1 MGRSCRDSRSTEA
14 GFLLICLRRT
24 LASVKEPDFRVNLL
38 ACGVF
43 FAFVISMLQF
53 LSFLGV
59 FLTTGLLA
67 QAVHSIELK
76 NGAAVQGK
84 VVLERADAVYVDL
97 GFDVLAVPKASIAE
111 VQTRDSETGAFPLAT
126 PDATTLYQVTADRG
140 DQTIRDWVDELGEA
154 VALVQTPT
162 GLGSGFVIH
171 EGGYIVTNDHV
182 IAGEHR
188 ISITIFEEGTN
199 ELSKVTYDNV
209 RIVATSS
216 ELDLALLKIE
226 AEDLS
231 PFVTVPLAAVDEG
244 LREGQTVFA
253 IGSPLGLDRTV
264 SEGIISV
271 ANRVINGRLYL
282 QTTTQINPGNSGGP
296 LFNLQGEV
304 VGVNNMKI
312 AAVGAEG
319 LGFSISSGIL
329 KSFIDNR
336 DAYAFDPRNPNAG
349 FRYLNPPKVK

>member
-1 MGRSCRDSRSTEA
+1 M
-14 GFLLICLRRT
+14 LR
-24 LASVKEPDFRVNLL
+24 
-38 ACGVF
+38 
-43 FAFVISMLQF
+43 F
-53 LSFLGV
+53 LSFSV
-59 FLTTGLLA
+59 FIFGCGTLA
-67 QAVHSIELK
+67 HAFHSLELK
-76 NGAAVQGK
+76 NGSSVQGEL
-84 VVLERADAVYVDL
+84 VLERADSVYVDL
-97 GFDVLAVPKASIAE
+97 GFDVLAIPRAAISQVKA
-111 VQTRDSETGAFPLAT
+111 RDAETGELPTIKSGA
-126 PDATTLYQVTADRG
+126 DTLYQVSDHRG

-171 EGGYIVTNDHV
+171 QDGYVVTNDHV

-188 ISITIFEEGTN
+188 ISITVFKEGSH
-199 ELSKVTYDNV
+199 EMSKVTYDNV

-226 AEDLS
+226 TESAE

-296 LFNLQGEV
+296 LFNLKGEV

-319 LGFSISSGIL
+319 LGFSISSSIL

-349 FRYLNPPKVK
+349 FRYLSPPKVK

>member
-1 MGRSCRDSRSTEA
+1 MFR
-14 GFLLICLRRT
+14 FLITSVLILVSGVGVHAFHSVE
-24 LASVKEPDFRVNLL
+24 LINGASV
-38 ACGVF
+38 
-43 FAFVISMLQF
+43 
-53 LSFLGV
+53 
-59 FLTTGLLA
+59 
-67 QAVHSIELK
+67 
-76 NGAAVQGK
+76 QGEI
-84 VVLERADAVYVDL
+84 VLERADALYVDL
-97 GFDVLAVPKASIAE
+97 GFELLEVPRAAIVAAQGRDVTTGQFPVELQTAE
-111 VQTRDSETGAFPLAT
+111 
-126 PDATTLYQVTADRG
+126 TLYEVSTDRR
-140 DQTIRDWVDELGEA
+140 DQTIRDWMDTLGEA

-171 EGGYIVTNDHV
+171 ENGYVVTNDHV

-188 ISITIFEEGTN
+188 ISITIFEEGVN
-199 ELSKVTYDNV
+199 ELSKVTYDQV

-226 AEDLS
+226 TETPTS
-231 PFVTVPLAAVDEG
+231 FVTVPLAAADEG

-296 LFNLQGEV
+296 LFNLKGEV

-349 FRYLNPPKVK
+349 FRYMDPPKLK

>member
-1 MGRSCRDSRSTEA
+1 MR
-14 GFLLICLRRT
+14 LLPGVM
-24 LASVKEPDFRVNLL
+24 LASLPF
-38 ACGVF
+38 CGVLS
-43 FAFVISMLQF
+43 AF
-53 LSFLGV
+53 
-59 FLTTGLLA
+59 
-67 QAVHSIELK
+67 HSIELK
-76 NGAAVQGK
+76 NGSAVQGG
-84 VVLERADAVYVDL
+84 VVLERADSVYVDL
-97 GFDVLAVPKASIAE
+97 GYDVIEIPTSSIASM
-111 VQTRDSETGAFPLAT
+111 QKRDAETGEFPDSGSAV
-126 PDATTLYQVTADRG
+126 ATLYSVSVDRG

-171 EGGYIVTNDHV
+171 EDGYVVTNDHV

-188 ISITIFEEGTN
+188 IAVTIFEEGKN
-199 ELSKVTYDNV
+199 ELTKVTYDNV
-209 RIVATSS
+209 RIVATSA
-216 ELDLALLKIE
+216 ELDLALLKIQ
-226 AEDLS
+226 AEDAG
-231 PFVTVPLAAVDEG
+231 PFVAAPLAAADGG

-296 LFNLQGEV
+296 LFNLKGEV

-319 LGFSISSGIL
+319 LGFSISSNTL

-349 FRYLNPPKVK
+349 FRYLSPPKVK

>member
-1 MGRSCRDSRSTEA
+1 MLRSLILFVL
-14 GFLLICLRRT
+14 FL
-24 LASVKEPDFRVNLL
+24 ANGMV
-38 ACGVF
+38 AH
-43 FAFVISMLQF
+43 AF
-53 LSFLGV
+53 
-59 FLTTGLLA
+59 
-67 QAVHSIELK
+67 HSIDLK
-76 NGAAVQGK
+76 NGATVQGE
-84 VVLERADAVYVDL
+84 VVLKQADTVYVDL
-97 GFDVLAVPKASIAE
+97 GFDVLAVPKAAIAGINA
-111 VQTRDSETGAFPLAT
+111 RDPKTGEFPI
-126 PDATTLYQVTADRG
+126 DARDQKTLYQVSPDRG
-140 DQTIRDWVDELGEA
+140 DQTIRDWVDDLGEA

-171 EGGYIVTNDHV
+171 QDGYVVTNDHV

-199 ELSKVTYDNV
+199 ELSKVTYGNV

-216 ELDLALLKIE
+216 ELDLVLLKIVT
-226 AEDLS
+226 EDPD
-231 PFVTVPLAAVDEG
+231 PFVTVPLAAIDEG

-319 LGFSISSGIL
+319 LGFSISSSTL
-329 KSFIDNR
+329 KTFIDNR

-349 FRYLNPPKVK
+349 FRYLSPPKVK

>member
-1 MGRSCRDSRSTEA
+1 M
-14 GFLLICLRRT
+14 LR
-24 LASVKEPDFRVNLL
+24 
-38 ACGVF
+38 
-43 FAFVISMLQF
+43 F
-53 LSFLGV
+53 LSFLV
-59 FLTTGLLA
+59 FIFASGTAA
-67 QAVHSIELK
+67 QAFHSLELK
-76 NGAAVQGK
+76 NGATVQGEL
-84 VVLERADAVYVDL
+84 VLERADSVYVDL
-97 GFDVLAVPKASIAE
+97 GYQLLEVPKSAVAQ
-111 VQTRDSETGAFPLAT
+111 VQGVDVSSGGLPQLSSRAD
-126 PDATTLYQVTADRG
+126 TLYQVADARG

-154 VALVQTPT
+154 VALIQTPT
-162 GLGSGFVIH
+162 GLGSGFIIH
-171 EGGYIVTNDHV
+171 QDGYVVTNDHV

-188 ISITIFEEGTN
+188 ISITVFKQGSHEM
-199 ELSKVTYDNV
+199 SKVTYDNV
-209 RIVATSS
+209 HIVATSS

-226 AEDLS
+226 SEHAD

-296 LFNLQGEV
+296 LFNLKGEV

-349 FRYLNPPKVK
+349 FRYLSPPKVK

>member
-1 MGRSCRDSRSTEA
+1 M
-14 GFLLICLRRT
+14 
-24 LASVKEPDFRVNLL
+24 VQ
-38 ACGVF
+38 
-43 FAFVISMLQF
+43 AFHV
-53 LSFLGV
+53 
-59 FLTTGLLA
+59 
-67 QAVHSIELK
+67 IELK
-76 NGAAVQGK
+76 NGSVIRGEI
-84 VVLERADAVYVDL
+84 VLERSDALYVDL
-97 GFDVLAVPKASIAE
+97 GFDLLPVPAAAVRSVESQDPALGAQVS
-111 VQTRDSETGAFPLAT
+111 TGERGGA
-126 PDATTLYQVTADRG
+126 LYNLSSGQG

-171 EGGYIVTNDHV
+171 KDGYVITNDHV
-182 IAGEHR
+182 IAGENR
-188 ISITIFEEGTN
+188 ISITIFEDGEN

-226 AEDLS
+226 AEAAAS
-231 PFVTVPLAAVDEG
+231 FTTAPLAAADGG

-296 LFNLQGEV
+296 LFNLRGEV

-319 LGFSISSGIL
+319 LGFSISADTL
-329 KSFIDNR
+329 RSFIDNR

-349 FRYLNPPKVK
+349 FRYMTPPKTK

>member
-1 MGRSCRDSRSTEA
+1 MFR
-14 GFLLICLRRT
+14 FLITSVLILVSGVGVHAFHSVE
-24 LASVKEPDFRVNLL
+24 LINGASV
-38 ACGVF
+38 
-43 FAFVISMLQF
+43 
-53 LSFLGV
+53 
-59 FLTTGLLA
+59 
-67 QAVHSIELK
+67 
-76 NGAAVQGK
+76 QGEI
-84 VVLERADAVYVDL
+84 VLERADALYVDL
-97 GFDVLAVPKASIAE
+97 GFELLEVPRAAIVAAQVRDVTTGQFPVELQTAE
-111 VQTRDSETGAFPLAT
+111 
-126 PDATTLYQVTADRG
+126 TLYEVSTDRR
-140 DQTIRDWVDELGEA
+140 DQTIRDWMDTLGEA

-171 EGGYIVTNDHV
+171 ENGYVVTNDHV

-188 ISITIFEEGTN
+188 ISITIFEEGVN
-199 ELSKVTYDNV
+199 ELSKVTYDQV

-226 AEDLS
+226 TETPTS
-231 PFVTVPLAAVDEG
+231 FVTVPLAAADEG

-296 LFNLQGEV
+296 LFNLKGEV

-349 FRYLNPPKVK
+349 FRYMDPPKRK